1 MSQAWEIRRG
11 DAFDLLRSIDG
22 GSVAAVVTDP
32 PYGERAAKWDA
43 FRDTAWHEEWLALA
57 SAAMH
62 PEAPAIVFCSR
73 RYIDVVMGAM
83 RRVFGDTSERPLQT
97 GAWVHRQ
104 GHPVAAGM
112 LRPEHEP
119 FIVSGRLRVDAED
132 VRRTRSYKT
141 PHNMSRKPTH
151 RRENAR
157 GYREFT
163 YIPNEAGPIGGTLF
177 EHARNIPAE
186 RTSHPTQKPEA
197 LMAYLVLLAAEP
209 GGLVL
214 DPFCGSG
221 TTGVAC
227 RRHGRRFLGF
237 EADAEHYETARR
249 RIAGP
254 LFANDLKQEA

>member
-1 MSQAWEIRRG
+1 VTAAWGEIRHG
-11 DAFDLLRSIDG
+11 DAFELLAALEPCSID
-22 GSVAAVVTDP
+22 AVVTDP
-32 PYGERAAKWDA
+32 PYGERAASWDA
-43 FRDTAWHEEWLALA
+43 FRDIAWHERWMRLAA
-57 SAAMH
+57 SAMR
-62 PEAPAIVFCSR
+62 PSAPLIAFCSR
-73 RYIDVVMGAM
+73 RYVDVVMGAM
-83 RRVFGDTSERPLQT
+83 RNVFGDTSERPLQT

-119 FIVSGRLRVDAED
+119 FIVSGRLRVDADD

-157 GYREFT
+157 GYKEFT
-163 YIPNEAGPIGGTLF
+163 YTPNEAGPVGGTLF

-197 LMAYLVLLAAEP
+197 LMEYLVLLASAP
-209 GGLVL
+209 GEQVL
-214 DPFCGSG
+214 DVFTGSG

-237 EADAEHYETARR
+237 ESDAEHVETARQ

-254 LFANDLKQEA
+254 LFAEAGA